1 MNNLQQENRK
11 LEESITET
19 KNYSKMIEKTK
30 RENDYLQIVYDENVS
45 TISRKFI

>member
-11 LEESITET
+11 LEEYITET